1 MSNNRNLS
9 VLAQGVSSSG
19 ALNASYGGSITWQSV
34 QTASFTAVAGNAY
47 PINTTSAAVTVTL
60 PASPVVGQV
69 VQIVDYAGTFAT
81 NNCTINP
88 NGGKIS
94 GSASN
99 VILYT
104 NRQGVSI
111 VYVDSTQGWLGYGNF
126 INNPVAIPPYT
137 ISYLIAAGGGGGGA
151 NYGGGGGAGGLL
163 SNSSYS
169 VSGGDLITVTV
180 GAGGA
185 GGVSSTTGSSGNN
198 SIIAGPATSTAYGG
212 GGGGT
217 DSSKSGLNGGSG
229 GGTAINGGTAGV
241 GVYPGSTYINAARQ
255 GYDGGA
261 GDGAGGGGA
270 GAVGSGTGG
279 GTGAISTII
288 TTAQATTYAVG
299 QVVGSDVYFS
309 GGGGGWGRS
318 SLEPGGNGGGGN
330 GAYTGS
336 PTAGTAYT
344 GGGGGGG
351 TGGGNGGAGGS
362 GVVIL
367 SIPTANYTGVKTG
380 SPTVFTSGSSTIL
393 IFTAS
398 GSYTA

>member
-1 MSNNRNLS
+1 MATSQQ
-9 VLAQGVSSSG
+9 LAAFAYAVPGPPVWNPVRS
-19 ALNASYGGSITWQSV
+19 
-34 QTASFTAVAGNAY
+34 ASFTAVAGNAY
-47 PINTTSAAVTVTL
+47 AVNTTSAAVTVTL
-60 PASPVVGQV
+60 PANPNIGQV
-69 VQIVDYAGTFAT
+69 VQIIDYAGTFGT

-88 NGGKIS
+88 NGSKIS
-94 GSASN
+94 GSTSN
-99 VILYT
+99 VVLNI
-104 NRQGVSI
+104 NREAAAI

-137 ISYLIAAGGGGGGA
+137 ISYLIAAGGGGGGGS
-151 NYGGGGGAGGLL
+151 YGGGGGAGGLL
-163 SNSSYS
+163 TNSSYS

-185 GGVSSTTGSSGNN
+185 GGSGATQSAGGSGNN
-198 SIIAGPATSTAYGG
+198 SIIAGPTTITTYGG
-212 GGGGT
+212 GGGGGNL
-217 DSSKSGLNGGSG
+217 SKSGLNGGSG
-229 GGTAINGGTAGV
+229 GGTSINGGSAGI

-261 GDGAGGGGA
+261 PGDGVGGGGA

-288 TTAQATTYAVG
+288 TTAQASTYAVG
-299 QVVGSDVYFS
+299 QVVGSDVYFA

-330 GAYTGS
+330 GAYTGAA
-336 PTAGTAYT
+336 TAGTANT

-351 TGGGNGGAGGS
+351 TGDGNGASGGS

-367 SIPTANYTGVKTG
+367 SIPTTNYTGVKTG

>member
-1 MSNNRNLS
+1 MATSQQ
-9 VLAQGVSSSG
+9 LAAFNYAVPGPPVWNPVRS
-19 ALNASYGGSITWQSV
+19 
-34 QTASFTAVAGNAY
+34 ASFTAVAGNAY
-47 PINTTSAAVTVTL
+47 PVNTTSGAVTVTL
-60 PASPVVGQV
+60 PASPVIGQV
-69 VQIVDYAGTFAT
+69 VQIIDYAGTFST

-88 NGGKIS
+88 NGSKIS

-99 VILYT
+99 SILYT

-126 INNPVAIPPYT
+126 INNPVAIPPYN
-137 ISYLIAAGGGGGGA
+137 ISYLIVAGGGGGGA
-151 NYGGGGGAGGLL
+151 TYGGGGGAGGLL

-169 VSGGDLITVTV
+169 VSGGNLITVTV
-180 GAGGA
+180 GSGGA
-185 GGVSSTTGSSGNN
+185 GGVSSAVGSSGNN
-198 SIIAGPATSTAYGG
+198 SIIAGPTTITAYGG

-217 DSSKSGLNGGSG
+217 DASKSGLNGGSG
-229 GGTAINGGTAGV
+229 GGTSINGGTAGV
-241 GVYPGSTYINAARQ
+241 GVYPGSTYISAARQ

-279 GTGAISTII
+279 GAGAISTII
-288 TTAQATTYAVG
+288 TTTQASTYSVG
-299 QVVGSDVYFS
+299 QVVGSDVYFA

-330 GAYTGS
+330 GAYTGAA
-336 PTAGTAYT
+336 TAGTANT
-344 GGGGGGG
+344 GGGGGAGG
-351 TGGGNGGAGGS
+351 ASGNGASGGS

-367 SIPTANYTGVKTG
+367 SIPTTNYTGVKTG